1 MERKDGWVE
10 KPGPEKRVRLGVGG
24 FEKGGKILLTS
35 APTIPRFVAHNTSY
49 EPERYAA
56 ELFRRSSGMNGRPL
70 TRRGSIQPRV
80 PCQAWGL

>member
-1 MERKDGWVE
+1 MEKR
-10 KPGPEKRVRLGVGG
+10 GPEKRVQLGVGG
-24 FEKGGKILLTS
+24 FEDGRSLLTS